1 MNKNEAIDEIIKMLT
16 QLNYDDIISIKN
28 FVFSKQKS
36 NSVLI
41 SKKKQKCEM
50 IQAKNFSLVYD
61 LSDDDTKKKIVD
73 VCKSKHEQS
82 EINITNT
89 SDKLVVTI
97 NGLNKSRFS
106 KNTKNYDVEGIHP
119 FITTEKIEKSIIPS
133 EVNIEFNDDFVDK
146 VNVVNFNFKNFIEAT
161 FYSDSLVKMFELY
174 ILNILRS
181 VKILIP
187 SEYMLSALLF
197 YLIVGASKQIKHKRF
212 LIVGLDSKIEESFRN
227 TNFHY
232 RVDTCFLCDNNLF
245 IFEYKFRSD
254 RLNAVRSAE
263 ETINDRC
270 YGIRLLNYLQ
280 NNNIQDVNK
289 IINVGIAYA
298 SGNDISCSV
307 TINSII
313 INDFYIKNE
322 KLRLAQ
328 FYNSKILE
336 KSSIVKYRFIK
347 EKDIKLLP
355 ETFCHREII
364 NKYKIF
370 VVLLAKK
377 LDGFV
382 LIKNSTF
389 YYFKLNNVI
398 YMEHCLNTLKPNYV
412 CIHYNYDEMVED
424 SNIMNELK
432 KSYTLTQFE
441 GLKQFNDPLL
451 PPVTGIFKLNTI

>member
-97 NGLNKSRFS
+97 NGLNKSIFS

-336 KSSIVKYRFIK
+336 KSSIVKKRIIK
-347 EKDIKLLP
+347 
-355 ETFCHREII
+355 
-364 NKYKIF
+364 
-370 VVLLAKK
+370 
-377 LDGFV
+377 
-382 LIKNSTF
+382 
-389 YYFKLNNVI
+389 
-398 YMEHCLNTLKPNYV
+398 
-412 CIHYNYDEMVED
+412 
-424 SNIMNELK
+424 
-432 KSYTLTQFE
+432 
-441 GLKQFNDPLL
+441 
-451 PPVTGIFKLNTI
+451 